1 MGDPPPA
8 KPQTGSFQP
17 GATGKLQSG
26 KYVHESSE
34 QKSRLN
40 LHWGAE
46 EEVSNSTRDCSQFGT
61 KRMLQKDHGFT
72 EFILPPP
79 HPNVPFPTI
88 NLKLVG
94 CYLV

>member
-1 MGDPPPA
+1 M
-8 KPQTGSFQP
+8 
-17 GATGKLQSG
+17 
-26 KYVHESSE
+26 
-34 QKSRLN
+34 N

-94 CYLV
+94 HVILFNLYDLTAQNHIL